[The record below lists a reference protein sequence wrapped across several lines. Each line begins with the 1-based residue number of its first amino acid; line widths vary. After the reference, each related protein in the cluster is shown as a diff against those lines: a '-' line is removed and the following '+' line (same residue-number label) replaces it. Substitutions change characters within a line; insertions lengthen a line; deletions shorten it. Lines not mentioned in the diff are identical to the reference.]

1 VLGHRLYAAGSVVNV
16 SPGAWLR
23 QKRDTRV
30 AVLNKR
36 SSEIFVERENEYSP
50 SELN

>member
-1 VLGHRLYAAGSVVNV
+1 MAGDFVDYVAV
-16 SPGAWLR
+16 GFGLR
-23 QKRDTRV
+23 ENATRV

-36 SSEIFVERENEYSP
+36 SSEIFLERENEYSS

>member
-1 VLGHRLYAAGSVVNV
+1 MAGDSVDYV
-16 SPGAWLR
+16 PAGFGLR
-23 QKRDTRV
+23 ENATRV

-36 SSEIFVERENEYSP
+36 SSEIFVERENEFSS